1 MFIKCNTYEIF
12 IDKNQTIKIEG
23 IEIQIQIN
31 IPTGLNLNEANDR
44 FDFLSKFLN
53 LNSKLLSGKLK
64 RL

>member
-23 IEIQIQIN
+23 IEIQIN